1 MKKILPVFLTITFF
15 AACGPSTKIVKS
27 WHEPNA
33 SVNIKTIKKVLVIG
47 LVKDASAR
55 RIVEDKLV
63 SMMKVHG
70 VKSYDYLTDELTG
83 ENNKLNEKLKSDS
96 FDGVLI
102 MRLVDVEKETTYVP
116 GSTGYPGYYGSYY
129 GYYRYAAPSY
139 YNPGY
144 YQTDKNYMVETAV
157 YSVTPDKLIWSATT
171 KTVNPEN
178 FDRAIEEIATA
189 VVEKMRQDGFI
200 TDK

>member
-1 MKKILPVFLTITFF
+1 MKKTLSVFMAIIVFVS
-15 AACGPSTKIVKS
+15 CGPSTKIVKS

-33 SVNIKTIKKVLVIG
+33 SVNIKNIKKVLVIG
-47 LVKDASAR
+47 LIKDASAR

-63 SMMKVHG
+63 SMMKVHA

-129 GYYRYAAPSY
+129 GYYRYAAPNY
-139 YNPGY
+139 YSPGY
-144 YQTDKNYMVETAV
+144 YQTDKNYMVETTV

-171 KTVNPEN
+171 KTVNPDN

-189 VVEKMRQDGFI
+189 VAEKMRQDGFV